1 MQPDL
6 RLVKERFERNLAK
19 YDECAVVQK
28 DTARKLAVET
38 AKICKN
44 FGKVFELGCGTG
56 LLTKELIK
64 HINYEKYILNDITE
78 RAKYYIMFILSDFM
92 FINGNAA
99 ETQYPKNTDLI
110 ISNAMFQWISD
121 LNAVK
126 GLILNSLNKNGI
138 LAFSTFGRENFRE
151 IKDVLGLSLDYL
163 TKDEIIKILGSDF
176 KILYSEEYTS
186 VLEFETPYEILA
198 HIKNTGVNSLTPK
211 SWTIKDFRNFD
222 KIYRS
227 KYKDVK
233 LTYNPVIIIAEKI

>member
-28 DTARKLAVET
+28 DTARKLSLET
-38 AKICKN
+38 AKIRKD
-44 FGKVFELGCGTG
+44 FAKVFELGCGTG

-78 RAKYYIMFILSDFM
+78 HAKYYIMFILSDFM
-92 FINGNAA
+92 FITGNAA
-99 ETQYPKNTDLI
+99 ETRYPKNTDLI
-110 ISNAMFQWISD
+110 ISNAVFQWISD

-126 GLILNSLNKNGI
+126 GLVLNSLNKNGI

-176 KILYSEEYTS
+176 KILHSEEYTTA
-186 VLEFETPYEILA
+186 LEFETPYEILA
-198 HIKNTGVNSLTPK
+198 HIKNTGVNSLTPV
-211 SWTIKDFRNFD
+211 SWTIKDFHDFD
-222 KIYRS
+222 KNYRS